1 MNKEAIIA
9 FLQNQLNDLKADT
22 FDLEIFKSSV
32 GNVLK
37 LNFGDQSLYYK
48 QVAHLSYLQKNS
60 LEELYPKKIN
70 DVEATATKASQILNG
85 LIQQLALLDDKSF
98 KAVKNLKADTAAN
111 IKKAMQ
117 NHLTGSQI
125 SHLKDFIAQHKNAQL
140 LVEQLRQFDGETVL
154 RILSEILSDKD
165 IWID

>member
-1 MNKEAIIA
+1 MNKEDIIQ
-9 FLQNQLNDLKADT
+9 FLQNQSDGIKADT
-22 FDLEIFKSSV
+22 FDLDIFKSSV

-37 LNFGDQSLYYK
+37 LAFGDQSAYYK
-48 QVAHLSYLQKNS
+48 QIVGLNYLQKNS

-70 DVEATATKASQILNG
+70 DVSGTAEKASQVMQG

-98 KAVKNLKADTAAN
+98 KSVKNLKADTVAN

-125 SHLKDFIAQHKNAQL
+125 NHLKSYIAEHKDAQL
-140 LVEQLRQFDGETVL
+140 LVEQLRQLESETIL

>member
-1 MNKEAIIA
+1 MNKSAIIE
-9 FLQNQLNDLKADT
+9 FLQNQLNDIKADT

-37 LNFGDQSLYYK
+37 LNFGDQSQYYK
-48 QVAHLSYLQKNS
+48 QVANLNYLQKNS

-70 DVEATATKASQILNG
+70 DVVATSAKATQVLNG
-85 LIQQLALLDDKSF
+85 LIQQFELLDDKSF
-98 KAVKNLKADTAAN
+98 KSVKNLKADTVAN

-125 SHLKDFIAQHKNAQL
+125 NHLNDFITEHNDPQL
-140 LVEQLRQFDGETVL
+140 LVEQLRQFDSETVL
-154 RILSEILSDKD
+154 RILSDILSDKD
-165 IWID
+165 IWIN

>member
-9 FLQNQLNDLKADT
+9 FLQNQLNDLKTDT

-37 LNFGDQSLYYK
+37 LNFGDQSHYYR

-85 LIQQLALLDDKSF
+85 LIQQLELLDDKSF

-125 SHLKDFIAQHKNAQL
+125 SHLKDFIAQHKDAQL
-140 LVEQLRQFDGETVL
+140 LVEQLRQYDGETVL